1 MSSLFWALVL
11 HDLQYTYWI
20 KTETLHRYEK
30 TKRHTV
36 SPHGCVCVHV
46 STTLTHPQFHCV
58 LCVFMIT
65 NPWWPELKV
74 IVSFLGVLY
83 IASFVFSLTTKALCY
98 RVVGSEHQEAQQML
112 FLSLSHFTLPF
123 IHMCAHPHSH
133 TITIHYFI
141 TAFIMIL
148 TKLASATGN
157 KLLNHTAV
165 FSTS

>member
-1 MSSLFWALVL
+1 MP
-11 HDLQYTYWI
+11 
-20 KTETLHRYEK
+20 
-30 TKRHTV
+30 
-36 SPHGCVCVHV
+36 PHGCVCVHV

-58 LCVFMIT
+58 LCFHDHKPLMARAQSDCFFSWGAVHSQLCVFV
-65 NPWWPELKV
+65 N
-74 IVSFLGVLY
+74 
-83 IASFVFSLTTKALCY
+83 TTKALCY

-112 FLSLSHFTLPF
+112 FLSLSLHTSVHSYVH
-123 IHMCAHPHSH
+123 IHPHSH